1 MNKKDMLKAAQAAE
15 EIGVDP
21 DTVMVTFTLDEFAES
36 HGDEVDTFDE
46 DSEEIKSVKA
56 ELLDLSQTIEVC
68 VADIEITEKL
78 IDRTRNWAE
87 KHELKEEL
95 RALHHRLA
103 DYRTQEK
110 ELITKLHELEKSFH
124 NKYAR

>member
-1 MNKKDMLKAAQAAE
+1 MLKAAQAAE

-56 ELLDLSQTIEVC
+56 ELLGLSQTIEVC

-95 RALHHRLA
+95 RASHQRLA